1 MDRRCRAKGISKG
14 VWKANVGLGCMA
26 AAAVLAPYSAAHAQ
40 EAAAGPELPAASTGV
55 EAILV
60 TARRREE
67 NLQDTP
73 ISITAFSSQ
82 GLESRQIEQID
93 GIAEL
98 TPNLIFQSSAAIAGT
113 SSAATMFIRGVGQAN
128 SVPTVDLGV
137 GLYVDGVYLARSVGG
152 LVDLLDVE
160 RIEILRGP
168 QGTLFGRNTIGG
180 AISITTAK
188 PDDEL
193 AGEASLLFGT
203 DNHVVTRTMVNVPIS
218 DSFFIRG
225 TTSYE
230 MQDGYV
236 ERVDGND
243 TGDSNRLSGR
253 LAARWEPLP
262 DLTIDLAF
270 DGTRER
276 TNSAAFVLTDV
287 VPSAAFPSFSNL
299 VLNAG
304 TCAVG
309 ADPLNSPPPLP
320 QCFGAHMISPNRDQD
335 FSNNPTFSDLN
346 LWGVSGV
353 VTLDLGSVELKSIT
367 AYRDLE
373 SQFSLDQDHSPV
385 DIANVETDFD
395 QWQFSQELQL
405 TGAFFNDR
413 LNWVVGGYYFRE
425 KASDRQ
431 RIVFPV
437 ANFVSGGDNDNE
449 SLAGFAQGTFEV
461 TDALDITL
469 GLRYTRDTKRF
480 TPQQPIIS
488 TVLPF
493 PPGTLILPNV
503 EAVREFDSWTPMAN
517 ISYRFTDEFMAYLTY
532 SQGFKSGGFTQSVFP
547 PIFPAAGQ
555 DPAEV
560 IPSFEPETVEVYEV
574 GFKSDF
580 FNRTLRLN
588 GALFRTSYDDVQI
601 TVQNVSVAPIILNAA
616 QARIW
621 GAELEVVAVPIDGL
635 TIEAGIGWLD
645 AQFLETA
652 PGAQVTTNNELINAP
667 EWSLSAGV
675 SYEFPAWGDW
685 MMTPRFDFT
694 HRSGTHNNAI
704 NSPQA
709 FQPSFSLFNFGVALN
724 NEQAGVSIIARADN
738 IGNERYIESA
748 FSDDVNLGL
757 TEVVLNRGREF
768 SLTVVK
774 RF

>member
-1 MDRRCRAKGISKG
+1 MERRWRVRGISKSA
-14 VWKANVGLGCMA
+14 WKANAGFGCMA
-26 AAAVLAPYSAAHAQ
+26 VAAVLAPGSAAHAQ
-40 EAAAGPELPAASTGV
+40 EVAAVSQPPIANAGV
-55 EAILV
+55 ESIVV

-137 GLYVDGVYLARSVGG
+137 GVDVDGVYLARSVGG
-152 LVDLLDVE
+152 MVDLLDVE

-168 QGTLFGRNTIGG
+168 QGILFRRNTIGG

-193 AGEASLLFGT
+193 AGEASLLFGS
-203 DNHVVTRTMVNVPIS
+203 DNHVVTRAMVNVPVS
-218 DSFFIRG
+218 ETFFLRG

-236 ERVDGND
+236 ERVAGDD

-253 LAARWEPLP
+253 LAARWEPVP

-276 TNSAAFVLTDV
+276 TASAAFVLTDV

-335 FSNNPTFSDLN
+335 FSNNPTYSDLD

-367 AYRDLE
+367 AYRDME
-373 SQFSLDQDHSPV
+373 SRFSLDQDHSPV
-385 DIANVETDFD
+385 DVANVLTDYE
-395 QWQFSQELQL
+395 QWQFSQEFQL
-405 TGAFFNDR
+405 SGALFNDR
-413 LNWVVGGYYFRE
+413 LNWVIGAYYFQE
-425 KASDRQ
+425 QASDRQ
-431 RIVFPV
+431 LIVFPV

-480 TPQQPIIS
+480 TPRQPIIS

-493 PPGTLILPNV
+493 PPGTLILPDV
-503 EAVREFDSWTPMAN
+503 QAVREFDRWTPMAN
-517 ISYRFTDEFMAYLTY
+517 ISYRFSDEFMAYLTY

-547 PIFPAAGQ
+547 PIIPAAGQ

-560 IPSFEPETVEVYEV
+560 IPSFEPETVEVFEA

-588 GALFRTSYDDVQI
+588 GAVFRTSYDNVQI

-621 GAELEVVAVPIDGL
+621 GAELEAVAVPADGL
-635 TIEAGIGWLD
+635 TIEMGIGWLD

-652 PGAQVTTNNELINAP
+652 PGAQVTTSNELINAP
-667 EWSLSAGV
+667 EWSLSAGI

-685 MMTPRFDFT
+685 SLTPRFDYT
-694 HRSGTHNNAI
+694 YRSGTQNNAI

-709 FQPSFSLFNFGVALN
+709 YQPGFSLYNFGLALN
-724 NEQAGVSIIARADN
+724 NEQAGVTVIARADN
-738 IGNERYIESA
+738 IGNERYIEAA
-748 FSDDVNLGL
+748 FSDDINLGL